1 MHSSKTS
8 LNILW
13 SKCSCN
19 KLAAKSCLLFLPFKQ
34 LSNMHVA
41 GITPNEPPH
50 DDILQPLPDGQTL
63 HVATIYNCEP
73 LHYVHA

>member
-1 MHSSKTS
+1 
-8 LNILW
+8 
-13 SKCSCN
+13 
-19 KLAAKSCLLFLPFKQ
+19 
-34 LSNMHVA
+34 MHVA